1 MKNYSKSF
9 KNYIYSQKKRIEN
22 LNLFKEAAL
31 VSGKKIKDLKTKNI
45 EVIDRLKNFFENKQD
60 QLEKY
65 FDDKD
70 QTVLLKQSTY
80 YAKAIT
86 WTLIGSSAL
95 GFLWLAIA
103 KTEEIIIVQGK
114 LEPINKV
121 VDVQIP
127 IGGVVQDVLVKE
139 NESVEKNQLLIK
151 LDNTYILSKVDSL
164 TKILEINQN
173 ILNKYKKLM
182 DEGAVSEIQYLQK
195 ESQINDIKS
204 QLTQAKVNLNYQEI
218 RAPIKGKVFE
228 LKPTIKGF
236 VTQTSEPVM
245 QIVPN
250 DQLKAKVEI
259 DSRKIGF
266 VSTGKLADISIDSY
280 PATDFGVIEGKVER
294 IGLDALPPDPGQNK
308 NYRFPADITLKSQTL
323 KLKNNKT
330 LPLQVGMSLTANI
343 KLRKVS
349 YLQLLLGTFQNK
361 ADSLR
366 SL

>member
-1 MKNYSKSF
+1 MKNYSKSI
-9 KNYIYSQKKRIEN
+9 KEYIDVQKKKIEE
-22 LNLFKEAAL
+22 LDLLKDIAL
-31 VSGKKIKDLKTKNI
+31 LYQNKIEELKTKNI
-45 EVIDRLKNFFENKQD
+45 RIIGKLQDFFEKKQD

-70 QTVLLKQSTY
+70 QTVLLTKSTY

-95 GFLWLAIA
+95 GFLWLTIA

-127 IGGVVQDVLVKE
+127 IGGVVQEVLVKE
-139 NESVEKNQLLIK
+139 NESVEKNQLLIT
-151 LDNTYILSKVDSL
+151 LDSKSISSQVNSLS
-164 TKILEINQN
+164 KILEINKN
-173 ILNKYKKLM
+173 ILKKYQNLVN
-182 DEGAVSEIQYLQK
+182 EGAVSELQYLQK
-195 ESQINDIKS
+195 ESQISEIES
-204 QLTQAKVNLNYQEI
+204 QLMQAKVNLGYQEI

-266 VSTGKLADISIDSY
+266 VSIGKLADISIDSY
-280 PATDFGVIEGKVER
+280 PATDFGVIEGEVQR

-308 NYRFPADITLKSQTL
+308 NYRFPADITLKSQTI

>member
-1 MKNYSKSF
+1 MKNYSSSIKKYVEKQKTKIKNIYVLKII
-9 KNYIYSQKKRIEN
+9 KNYYKKN
-22 LNLFKEAAL
+22 LANLSE
-31 VSGKKIKDLKTKNI
+31 KT
-45 EVIDRLKNFFENKQD
+45 NFINAFRDFLESKQD
-60 QLEKY
+60 QLEKH

-70 QTVLLKQSTY
+70 QNVLLKQSPY

-86 WTLIGSSAL
+86 WTLLGSSAL
-95 GFLWLAIA
+95 GFLWLGIA

-114 LEPINKV
+114 LEPISKV

-127 IGGVVQDVLVKE
+127 IGGVVQQVLVKE
-139 NESVEKNQLLIK
+139 SESVEKDQLLIT
-151 LDNTYILSKVDSL
+151 LDKKSISSKVDSL
-164 TKILEINQN
+164 TKILEINKN
-173 ILNKYKKLM
+173 ILKKLELLM
-182 DEGAVSEIQYLQK
+182 NEGAVSELQYLQK
-195 ESQINDIKS
+195 ESQIRELES
-204 QLTQAKVNLNYQEI
+204 QLTQEKVFLSYQEI
-218 RAPIKGKVFE
+218 RAPIKGKIFE

-236 VTQTSEPVM
+236 VTKTSEPVM

-250 DQLKAKVEI
+250 DYLKAKVEI

-266 VSTGKLADISIDSY
+266 VSTGKSVDISIDSY
-280 PATDFGVIEGKVER
+280 PATDFGVIKGEVQR
-294 IGLDALPPDPGQNK
+294 IGLDALPPDPSQNK
-308 NYRFPADITLKSQTL
+308 NYRFPADISLESQFL
-323 KLKNNKT
+323 KLKNKKT